1 MIETKQKH
9 TTDES
14 EVLAKLAALGMSNK
28 KAMDIVMLDLRQLS
42 TAPAKFFV
50 IASGN
55 VPSHVN
61 GIADGVFETI
71 KKATGEAP
79 RKMEGYDNAEWVLM
93 DYFDVVVHVFQ
104 KEKRDFYRLED
115 LWADGIRTD
124 YQPDEE
130 IKEATAGTQTMK
142 RTKAASAKAKAVKK
156 ARSNNAVDLKEDS
169 ANKRPTKKAV
179 RKTVARTASASSR
192 NPGTSSKDKNT
203 STKTRSSRTKENK

>member
-1 MIETKQKH
+1 MVETTQRH

-14 EVLAKLAALGMSNK
+14 EVLAKLAALGMSTK
-28 KAMDIVMLDLRQLS
+28 KAIDIVILDLRQLP

-61 GIADGVFETI
+61 AIADGAYETI

-104 KEKRDFYRLED
+104 KDKRDFYHLEE
-115 LWADGIRTD
+115 LWADGQTTC
-124 YQPDEE
+124 YKPDEE
-130 IKEATAGTQTMK
+130 SMETATGTQTMK
-142 RTKAASAKAKAVKK
+142 RTKAASAKAVKR
-156 ARSNNAVDLKEDS
+156 ARSNDTADLSEES
-169 ANKRPTKKAV
+169 TGRRTVKK
-179 RKTVARTASASSR
+179 TARTAKVTSHIHTAASKNTGTKRTKSR
-192 NPGTSSKDKNT
+192 NSK
-203 STKTRSSRTKENK
+203 